1 MDKNMYDQKSNK
13 MVMLSNEQREL
24 LEAKLEAK
32 KLAKSLEEH
41 KRRENE
47 LLKKGSL
54 TYDDLISVKAEDF
67 KYFTAED
74 FINII
79 GSEDIT
85 LLK

>member
-47 LLKKGSL
+47 LLQKNQDLMSKNKDMFVEQGENLHLDDKLIIAL
-54 TYDDLISVKAEDF
+54 TA
-67 KYFTAED
+67 
-74 FINII
+74 
-79 GSEDIT
+79 G
-85 LLK
+85 

>member
-47 LLKKGSL
+47 LLQKNQDLMSKNKDMFVEQGENLHLDDKLINAL
-54 TYDDLISVKAEDF
+54 TA
-67 KYFTAED
+67 
-74 FINII
+74 
-79 GSEDIT
+79 G
-85 LLK
+85 